1 MSIATTQLNEPDE
14 RLEHHHTVEGIAPAV
29 ERRNG
34 EATARRRQTDIQ
46 DDDDDEP
53 MPKRKKIRSSTSH
66 LKVVPETLA
75 LREELKA
82 RGAAFAEK
90 LDHSKPFNKAQ
101 LTVWAGQLLAE
112 MSLPEKY
119 SGFAAVMIGNAFWRR
134 QFLATPFER
143 RMLLLPHCLKHAEGC
158 PAEYTEFGLDCERC
172 GACTIADY
180 KVKAEQLGYKVLV
193 AEGSPVVLK
202 IIVGG
207 YVDGILGVAC
217 LNVLEK
223 AIDKVLIA
231 GVPSYAVPLHSGDCH
246 NTSLDESWI
255 WEVLDKYEP
264 LPDRRLTGYVSIMRE
279 ANQIFDDEAR
289 FERLLPRVRSKTP
302 EAAKSPLGKT
312 EDVAYDWLRCGGRR
326 FRPFITLAA
335 YDAATG
341 GSRCHTFANTET
353 PTSFPDAVARVAMSI
368 EAFHKA
374 SLVHDDIEDD
384 DLFRYGRETL
394 HRAYGL
400 GPAINIGDHLIG
412 LGYKLITAAR
422 IARNPSPLPLGEGGR
437 RPGEGCE
444 KPETRNPKSETRNPE
459 FEPLSPPGS
468 LLEGEGTAALPP
480 DVAADILERMAAAHI
495 KLCDGQGAEMF
506 WQQNPTLGFTP
517 LDALQIYA
525 LKTSP
530 AFEAALYAGLR
541 MAGSVEKYESLIGP
555 FCRHVGIGFQILN
568 DLKDWRGDSDNK
580 LVAGQDA
587 LALRPTI
594 MMALAWQAANAEQR
608 QLMERCYF
616 DREEEDAIR
625 LARLRRL
632 YEELGVFEKAE
643 RLIEKSRDRAELLA
657 DDVESENIRQLL
669 YFLVDTIMADE
680 QDKDPRESMPK
691 PTPVLVPLPVTT
703 A

>member
-1 MSIATTQLNEPDE
+1 
-14 RLEHHHTVEGIAPAV
+14 
-29 ERRNG
+29 
-34 EATARRRQTDIQ
+34 
-46 DDDDDEP
+46 
-53 MPKRKKIRSSTSH
+53 MPRRKKIRSSTSH
-66 LKVVPETLA
+66 LKIVPETLA
-75 LREELKA
+75 LREAIKA
-82 RGAAFAEK
+82 KAEEFAAK

-101 LTVWAGQLLAE
+101 LTVWAGQLLGE

-119 SGFAAVMIGNAFWRR
+119 SGFAAVLIGNFFWKR

-158 PAEYTEFGLDCERC
+158 PAEYTQFGLDCERC
-172 GACTIADY
+172 GACSIADY

-246 NTSLDESWI
+246 NTSLDESWV

-279 ANQIFDDEAR
+279 ANQIFEDVPR
-289 FERLLPRVRSKTP
+289 FEKLLPRVRSKTP
-302 EAAKSPLGKT
+302 EAAASPLGKT

-341 GSRCHTFANTET
+341 GNRCNTFANSDT
-353 PTSFPDAVARVAMSI
+353 PPTFPDAVARVAMSI

-394 HRAYGL
+394 HRAHGL

-412 LGYKLITAAR
+412 LGYKLIAAAR
-422 IARNPSPLPLGEGGR
+422 GPTRHSSPLPVGEGGR
-437 RPGEGCE
+437 RPGEGSAASDSQTQTTSTVHCV
-444 KPETRNPKSETRNPE
+444 PHPS
-459 FEPLSPPGS
+459 PLPG
-468 LLEGEGTAALPP
+468 GEGTAAIPA
-480 DVAADILERMAAAHI
+480 DVACDILERMAAAHI

-506 WQQNPTLGFTP
+506 WQQKPTLGFTP

-530 AFEAALYAGLR
+530 AFEAALFAGLR

-555 FCRHVGIGFQILN
+555 FCRHVGIGFQIIN
-568 DLKDWRGDSDNK
+568 DLKDWRGDNDNK

-657 DDVESENIRQLL
+657 DDVESEDIRQLL
-669 YFLVDTIMADE
+669 YFLVDTVMADE
-680 QDKDPRESMPK
+680 QDKDPRDSVPK
-691 PTPVLVPLPVTT
+691 PSPVLVSLDRKSTRLNSSHVSESRMPSS

>member
-1 MSIATTQLNEPDE
+1 MSIATTSVHEPDE
-14 RLEHHHTVEGIAPAV
+14 RHQHSHAVDQDAPLP

-34 EATARRRQTDIQ
+34 EAAARRRTSDIQ
-46 DDDDDEP
+46 DDDDEP
-53 MPKRKKIRSSTSH
+53 MPMRKKIRSSTSH
-66 LKVVPETLA
+66 LKIVPETLE
-75 LREELKA
+75 LRELFKA
-82 RGAAFAEK
+82 KAQQFAEK
-90 LDHSKPFNKAQ
+90 LDHSKPFNKTQ
-101 LTVWAGQLLAE
+101 LTAWSMQLLAE

-119 SGFAAVMIGNAFWRR
+119 SGFAAVLIGNFFWRR

-143 RMLLLPHCLKHAEGC
+143 RMLLLPHCMKHAEGC

-180 KVKAEQLGYKVLV
+180 KVRAEQLGYKVLV
-193 AEGSPVVLK
+193 AEGSPIVLK

-264 LPDRRLTGYVSIMRE
+264 MPDQRLTGYVSVMRA
-279 ANQIFDDEAR
+279 ANRLFDEHFD
-289 FERLLPRVRSKTP
+289 RLLPRVRSKAP
-302 EAAKSPLGKT
+302 EAAATPLGKT
-312 EDVAYDWLRCGGRR
+312 EDISYDWLRNGGKR

-341 GSRCHTFANTET
+341 GACLKNFDSSTQPFE
-353 PTSFPDAVARVAMSI
+353 FPDAVARVAMSI

-394 HRAYGL
+394 HRTHGL
-400 GPAINIGDHLIG
+400 GPAINVGDHLIG
-412 LGYKLITAAR
+412 LGYKLIAASR
-422 IARNPSPLPLGEGGR
+422 T
-437 RPGEGCE
+437 
-444 KPETRNPKSETRNPE
+444 KTSEVCAHDGNAIP
-459 FEPLSPPGS
+459 
-468 LLEGEGTAALPP
+468 A
-480 DVAADILERMAAAHI
+480 DVACDVLERMAAAHI

-506 WQQNPTLGFTP
+506 WQQNPTLDFTP

-541 MAGSVEKYESLIGP
+541 MAGSVEKYESMVGP

-568 DLKDWRGDSDNK
+568 DLKDWRGDNDNK
-580 LVAGQDA
+580 MVAGQDA
-587 LALRPTI
+587 LALRPTLI
-594 MMALAWQAANAEQR
+594 MALAWQAAGVEQR
-608 QLMERCYF
+608 QLMQSCYF
-616 DREEEDAIR
+616 DREEQDAIR

-657 DDVESENIRQLL
+657 DDVESDDIRQLL
-669 YFLVDTIMADE
+669 YFLVDTVMADE
-680 QDKDPRESMPK
+680 QDKDPRDSMPK
-691 PTPVLVPLPVTT
+691 PTAVLYPLPVTT

>member
-1 MSIATTQLNEPDE
+1 MSIATTPLHEPDE
-14 RLEHHHTVEGIAPAV
+14 RLHPAGSDESMV
-29 ERRNG
+29 PPLERRNG
-34 EATARRRQTDIQ
+34 DAAARRRQTDIQ
-46 DDDDDEP
+46 DDDDEP

-66 LKVVPETLA
+66 LKIVPETLA

-82 RGAAFAEK
+82 RAAAFAEK

-193 AEGSPVVLK
+193 AEGSPIVLK

-264 LPDRRLTGYVSIMRE
+264 LPDHRLTGYVSVMRE
-279 ANQIFDDEAR
+279 ANRIFEDEER
-289 FERLLPRVRSKTP
+289 FARLLPRVRSKTP
-302 EAAKSPLGKT
+302 ETAKSPLGKT

-341 GSRCHTFANTET
+341 GQRTTTFATEDT
-353 PTSFPDAVARVAMSI
+353 PVTFPDSVARVAMSI

-394 HRAYGL
+394 HRTHGL

-412 LGYKLITAAR
+412 LGYKLIAAAR
-422 IARNPSPLPLGEGGR
+422 T
-437 RPGEGCE
+437 
-444 KPETRNPKSETRNPE
+444 KTSEVFKTSEVCTPDGNAIP
-459 FEPLSPPGS
+459 
-468 LLEGEGTAALPP
+468 A
-480 DVAADILERMAAAHI
+480 DVACDVLERMAAAHI

-530 AFEAALYAGLR
+530 AFEAALFAGLR
-541 MAGSVEKYESLIGP
+541 MAGSVEKYDSLIGP

-568 DLKDWRGDSDNK
+568 DLKDWRGDDDNK

-594 MMALAWQAANAEQR
+594 MMALAWQAANTEQR

-657 DDVESENIRQLL
+657 DDVESEDIRQLL